1 MAVELGRD
9 QAAGE
14 RLEDGHPLVVV
25 EEEEQPRWESAGNI
39 DIQIVLL
46 QP

>member
-9 QAAGE
+9 QAAGQ

-25 EEEEQPRWESAGNI
+25 EEEEEQEWWVS
-39 DIQIVLL
+39 
-46 QP
+46 